1 MSIEAT
7 ENKPMAVEFKE
18 WPKTARH
25 FRDITVTEKIDGTN
39 SALHITPDGQV
50 QAQSRNRL
58 IYPTKSLDNYG
69 FATWA
74 EAHAEELATLLGPG
88 VHYGE
93 WWGNGI
99 QRGYGQ
105 AEKHFWLFNTR
116 SKDKIHYN
124 KPEGL
129 NIGTVPVLYQGVN
142 DTNEIRAA
150 LIQLRDSGSVAA
162 PGFMNPE
169 GVCIYHS
176 TLRTI
181 SKVTLD
187 NNDAGKWEAA

>member
-1 MSIEAT
+1 MS
-7 ENKPMAVEFKE
+7 VEFKE

-39 SALHITPDGQV
+39 SALHITEDGQV

-58 IYPTKSLDNYG
+58 IYPTKALDNYG

-74 EAHAEELATLLGPG
+74 DANREALVELLGPG

-99 QRGYGQ
+99 QRSYGKR
-105 AEKHFWLFNTR
+105 EKHFWLFNTTLAE
-116 SKDKIHYN
+116 KIESN

-129 NIGTVPVLYQGVN
+129 NIGTVPVLYEGVN
-142 DTNEIRAA
+142 ESSEIRKA
-150 LIQLRDSGSVAA
+150 LNYLRTHGSVAA

-176 TLRTI
+176 TLRTV

-187 NNDAGKWEAA
+187 ANDAGKWESAA